1 MTRYHLWFVPSSRNG
16 TLRRAFT
23 RPRDNGRT
31 RNTPTGTSIRWGAGS
46 AVYFGGGPLP
56 FPATR
61 GSLGRVKP
69 RTSPHQCHIREVF
82 YLICAGLSMENGKN
96 VSSWEAFSNIPLCL
110 GQRPFAA
117 VFLHS
122 DRCQD
127 QPHGH
132 QHATR
137 RDHPARRKRRRK
149 MRDFQREGPVG
160 PVRLRHPE
168 PPQEVHPQTGAVRSR
183 AAASS
188 AVG

>member
-1 MTRYHLWFVPSSRNG
+1 M
-16 TLRRAFT
+16 
-23 RPRDNGRT
+23 
-31 RNTPTGTSIRWGAGS
+31 
-46 AVYFGGGPLP
+46 YFGGSPLP

-82 YLICAGLSMENGKN
+82 YLICAGLSMENGEN
-96 VSSWEAFSNIPLCL
+96 VFSSEAFTNIPLCL
-110 GQRPFAA
+110 GPRPFAV

-137 RDHPARRKRRRK
+137 CDHPAHRDRRRK
-149 MRDFQREGPVG
+149 MRDLQGD
-160 PVRLRHPE
+160 
-168 PPQEVHPQTGAVRSR
+168 TGSLLSRSR
-183 AAASS
+183 HMDTAKKVHAADS
-188 AVG
+188 AVASLPRPSTAGKAQPRSLHSSFKRSAVLIVCGQIHLPFSISSRS